1 MLKVNQAN
9 WDRILRVVLGI
20 VLLYLGLGGV
30 VAGGWGTVLAILG
43 TILLVTGVVGI
54 CPLYALLK
62 FSTKK
67 AYINIRI
74 ECT

>member
-9 WDRILRVVLGI
+9 WDRVVRVVLGI
-20 VLLYLGLGGV
+20 VLLFLGLGGV
-30 VAGGWGTVLAILG
+30 IAGGWGIVFDVLGVILV
-43 TILLVTGVVGI
+43 VTGLVGF

-67 AYINIRI
+67 A
-74 ECT
+74 